1 MVNLVECLVMATS
14 AAAATGDDGNDTSMT
29 GVYDED
35 VSMGMG
41 GVDDGAAA
49 AAAAGLPF
57 EISSA
62 LPSAA
67 SPDTVSQCLSTW
79 LIKTHTHFHGSDD
92 LRLPWYFGA
101 LCWSYA
107 VGGMMMFVVEPQW
120 TKTKTSNFPYRCMA
134 WMLILLQC
142 ESSSRVS
149 FGPSP
154 LWNCSSIAFCLHFAI
169 IVSLEYST
177 H

>member
-14 AAAATGDDGNDTSMT
+14 AAAATGDDGNDTSMM
-29 GVYDED
+29 GVYED
-35 VSMGMG
+35 ASMGML
-41 GVDDGAAA
+41 GVDDGAAAAAA

-92 LRLPWYFGA
+92 LHLPWYFGA

-107 VGGMMMFVVEPQW
+107 VGGMICYCANHGGPKPAISR
-120 TKTKTSNFPYRCMA
+120 TGA
-134 WMLILLQC
+134 WRGC
-142 ESSSRVS
+142 
-149 FGPSP
+149 
-154 LWNCSSIAFCLHFAI
+154 
-169 IVSLEYST
+169 
-177 H
+177 

>member
-14 AAAATGDDGNDTSMT
+14 AAAATGDDGNDTSMM
-29 GVYDED
+29 GVYED
-35 VSMGMG
+35 ASMGML
-41 GVDDGAAA
+41 GVDDGAAAAA

-92 LRLPWYFGA
+92 LHLPWYFGA

-107 VGGMMMFVVEPQW
+107 VGGMIMLVVEPRW
-120 TKTKTSNFPYRCMA
+120 TKTSNFPYRCMA

-149 FGPSP
+149 FGPSA
-154 LWNCSSIAFCLHFAI
+154 LWNCSSFAFCVHFAI
-169 IVSLEYST
+169 IVS

>member
-14 AAAATGDDGNDTSMT
+14 AAAAAGDDANDTSMT

-35 VSMGMG
+35 ASMGML
-41 GVDDGAAA
+41 GVDDG

-57 EISSA
+57 EIFSS
-62 LPSAA
+62 PSNSG

-92 LRLPWYFGA
+92 LHLPWYFGA

-107 VGGMMMFVVEPQW
+107 VGGMMMFVVEPRW
-120 TKTKTSNFPYRCMA
+120 TRASNFPYRCMA

-149 FGPSP
+149 FGSST
-154 LWNCSSIAFCLHFAI
+154 LWNCSSFAFCVHFAI
-169 IVSLEYST
+169 IVS

>member
-14 AAAATGDDGNDTSMT
+14 AAAATGDDGNDTSMM
-29 GVYDED
+29 GVYED
-35 VSMGMG
+35 ASMGML

-49 AAAAGLPF
+49 AAGGLPF

-92 LRLPWYFGA
+92 LHLPWYFGA

-107 VGGMMMFVVEPQW
+107 VGGMIMFIVEPRW
-120 TKTKTSNFPYRCMA
+120 TKTSNFPYRCMA

-149 FGPSP
+149 FGSSA
-154 LWNCSSIAFCLHFAI
+154 LWNCSSFAFCVHFAI
-169 IVSLEYST
+169 IVS